1 VVTVQPPEDLGSLTT
16 TRRGT
21 SAALAPVRDG
31 SVPRAHLLRATA
43 FWLLEAIAT
52 DAPGDQD
59 APALAPERDLGLAES
74 DRVLFPALI
83 RVALGL
89 LERRAGHAATEPTL
103 FSEIAGLLGE
113 AKRPAPPSAEP
124 PWPGDPRTALPA
136 DPHERARDRRRTLPL
151 GQHSQDPPT
160 HLYQKLGAHSR
171 QEAAQRVRARGP
183 ARSVLRQALEPWHA
197 GAPTAAPQAPAAPG
211 PDGKPR
217 PKIGKAAT
225 GLLPPGGRA
234 ASNVISLAPVQAI
247 TA

>member
-124 PWPGDPRTALPA
+124 PWPG
-136 DPHERARDRRRTLPL
+136 EPL
-151 GQHSQDPPT
+151 TESETRVLRYLPT
-160 HLYQKLGAHSR
+160 HMSAPEIAAELYLSASTPKTHLR
-171 QEAAQRVRARGP
+171 TFT
-183 ARSVLRQALEPWHA
+183 RSS
-197 GAPTAAPQAPAAPG
+197 APTAARR
-211 PDGKPR
+211 PR
-217 PKIGKAAT
+217 SAS
-225 GLLPPGGRA
+225 GLEALLA
-234 ASNVISLAPVQAI
+234 ASSDRP
-247 TA
+247 